1 MGSAHEMEQQNDI
14 VSIDEIAT
22 NLRCSRA
29 HVYNAIN
36 GKLAGISKLPAICMG
51 RRRIVRRS
59 SFESWKILNDGIGE
73 SPQLIAPDEPQPASL
88 NCAKVGEDR
97 R

>member
-1 MGSAHEMEQQNDI
+1 MTSVDEMEQQNDI
-14 VSIDEIAT
+14 LSIGEIAT

-59 SFESWKILNDGIGE
+59 SFEAWKIFNEGLGQ
-73 SPQLIAPDEPQPASL
+73 SPSTDCPQQTARRHHRIA
-88 NCAKVGEDR
+88 
-97 R
+97 

>member
-1 MGSAHEMEQQNDI
+1 MGSAGEMEQENDI
-14 VSIDEIAT
+14 LSIDEIAT

-36 GKLAGISKLPAICMG
+36 GKLAGISRLPAICMG

-59 SFESWKILNDGIGE
+59 SFEAWKILNDGLGQ
-73 SPQLIAPDEPQPASL
+73 SPLTDRPPTNPEPA
-88 NCAKVGEDR
+88 
-97 R
+97 